1 VSCWF
6 IGVDVKP
13 TCGGGGGERKNC
25 KATLVIYLPPKWT
38 GIYIYNFV
46 AFGAL
51 SVTLQIIKCKV
62 SG

>member
-1 VSCWF
+1 M
-6 IGVDVKP
+6 
-13 TCGGGGGERKNC
+13 GGGGEKELQSN
-25 KATLVIYLPPKWT
+25 ISNLPTTKMDR
-38 GIYIYNFV
+38 YIYNFV